1 MTRRPVYYSQ
11 NRLQQLRGFVFTAE
25 FGSISK
31 AAEHMELTQPSVSL
45 QVQALEKELGAMLFE
60 RKGRRIMLTPAGK
73 QLLEIAAPLVRG
85 IENLKTDFEAHCE
98 DLESGELNIASG
110 ESTLLYLLPD
120 FVARFGRQY
129 PQVRLHFHNV
139 TGRDGM
145 EMLRS
150 DDVDFAVGSMQE
162 VPDDIRYVP
171 VFSYPNY
178 LITPL
183 DHPLSYVE
191 TITLKDISEY
201 GLILPPRHLTTWR
214 IIESAFRRQGL
225 PLNVKLEAGGWEV
238 IKKYVELGL
247 GISIVSG
254 ICLKP
259 WDRLFRF
266 ALRDAFPERS
276 YGVVMRR
283 GKFLSP
289 QAKRFMR
296 LLQPD
301 IFEHK
306 VS

>member
-1 MTRRPVYYSQ
+1 MSRRPAYYSQ

-25 FGSISK
+25 LGSISK

-45 QVQALEKELGAMLFE
+45 QIQALEKELGAVLFE

-73 QLLEIAAPLVRG
+73 QLLEIATPLVRG
-85 IENLKTDFEAHCE
+85 IENLKSEFEAHCE
-98 DLESGELNIASG
+98 DLESGDLNIAAG

-120 FVARFGRQY
+120 FVARYARQY
-129 PQVRLHFHNV
+129 PQVALHFHNV

-145 EMLRS
+145 TMLRQ
-150 DDVDFAVGSMQE
+150 DEVDFAVGSMPE
-162 VPDDIRYVP
+162 VPDDIRYLP
-171 VFSYPNY
+171 AFSYPNY

-183 DHPLSYVE
+183 DHPLTRVE
-191 TITLKDISEY
+191 DITLQRISAY

-214 IIESAFRRQGL
+214 IIERAFQQNGL

-259 WDRLFRF
+259 WDRLFRYD
-266 ALRDAFPERS
+266 LRDNFPERD
-276 YGVVMRR
+276 YGIVMRR

-289 QAKRFMR
+289 QAKRFIR

-301 IFEHK
+301 AFEQFR
-306 VS
+306 

>member
-1 MTRRPVYYSQ
+1 MSRRPSYYSQ

-25 FGSISK
+25 LGSISK
-31 AAEHMELTQPSVSL
+31 AAEHMDLTQPSVSL
-45 QVQALEKELGAMLFE
+45 QIQALERELGAVLFE

-73 QLLEIAAPLVRG
+73 QLLEIAKPLVRG
-85 IENLKTDFEAHCE
+85 IENLKSEFEAHCE
-98 DLESGELNIASG
+98 DLESGDINIAAG

-120 FVARFGRQY
+120 FVARYARQY
-129 PQVRLHFHNV
+129 PHVGLHFHNV
-139 TGRDGM
+139 TGRDGLR
-145 EMLRS
+145 MLR
-150 DDVDFAVGSMQE
+150 DDEVDFAVGSMLDL
-162 VPDDIRYVP
+162 PDDIRYVAG
-171 VFSYPNY
+171 FSYPNY

-183 DHPLSYVE
+183 DHPLTRVE
-191 TITLKDISEY
+191 NITLQEISRY

-214 IIESAFRRQGL
+214 IVESAFQQQGL
-225 PLNVKLEAGGWEV
+225 PLDVKLEAGGWEV

-259 WDRLFRF
+259 WDRLFRYD
-266 ALRDAFPERS
+266 LRDNFPERS

-289 QAKRFMR
+289 QAKRFIR

-301 IFEHK
+301 AFTTT
-306 VS
+306 

>member
-1 MTRRPVYYSQ
+1 MSRRPVYYSQ
-11 NRLQQLRGFVFTAE
+11 NRLQQLRGFVFTSE
-25 FGSISK
+25 LGSISK

-45 QVQALEKELGAMLFE
+45 QIQALEKELGAVLFE

-85 IENLKTDFEAHCE
+85 IENLKADFEAHCE
-98 DLESGELNIASG
+98 DLESGELNIAAG

-139 TGRDGM
+139 TGRDGL
-145 EMLRS
+145 EMLRN
-150 DDVDFAVGSMQE
+150 DEVDFAVGSMQE
-162 VPDDIRYVP
+162 IPDDIRYQP
-171 VFSYPNY
+171 GFSYPNY
-178 LITPL
+178 LVTPL

-191 TITLKDISEY
+191 TITLKEISAY

-214 IIESAFRRQGL
+214 IIEGAFQRQGL

-259 WDRLFRF
+259 WDRLFRV

-276 YGVVMRR
+276 YGIVVRR

-289 QAKRFMR
+289 QAKRFIR

-301 IFEHK
+301 AFEHAY
-306 VS
+306 